1 MFGGGEKNAS
11 RKYGENVFDRRDGA
25 KRPQVSKTPDGEFS
39 REEDGEAG
47 PFSSRWEATT
57 AARRYGCGTEGQS
70 KAPHPAPLLWAAY
83 TVWTIRHRGL

>member
-1 MFGGGEKNAS
+1 MNRNKRQWGEGMRVFEEEWGCLVGGEKNAS

-25 KRPQVSKTPDGEFS
+25 KQPQVSKTPDGEYS

-57 AARRYGCGTEGQS
+57 AARRYGCRTEGQ
-70 KAPHPAPLLWAAY
+70 
-83 TVWTIRHRGL
+83 T